1 MISSEHFELNTLK
14 GDLQVKS
21 RPRYN
26 PSYSYC
32 AGLKIAVG
40 HRTMT
45 DGEDLM
51 TGNFFSL
58 SDVLSDGES
67 R

>member
-1 MISSEHFELNTLK
+1 MLLLNRIIIVRIVFDKIYRSHLK
-14 GDLQVKS
+14 FCLLVT
-21 RPRYN
+21 Y
-26 PSYSYC
+26 